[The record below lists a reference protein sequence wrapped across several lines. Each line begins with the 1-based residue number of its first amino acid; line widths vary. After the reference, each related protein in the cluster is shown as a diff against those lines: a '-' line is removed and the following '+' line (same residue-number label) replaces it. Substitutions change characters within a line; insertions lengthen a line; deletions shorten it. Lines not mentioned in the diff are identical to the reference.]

1 MNNSRN
7 FKIVAAVIAIA
18 FAAAVFLIFSV
29 FRKEKLV
36 LADSENDKVYVSF
49 DVEDGSEFA
58 VEFIHSVNK
67 SPVKDVF
74 VILDGKIV
82 ADRTVYSAFGAGV
95 QTEIED
101 GQRLEYDKDGN
112 MVVSGFDIV
121 FPKVKYIVGTVSDHI
136 LYIQDETI
144 SLTDLCGKNAH
155 IYFELR

>member
-18 FAAAVFLIFSV
+18 FAAAVFFKFSA
-29 FRKEKLV
+29 FQKEKLV
-36 LADSENDKVYVSF
+36 LADSENGRIYASF
-49 DVEDGSEFA
+49 EVEEGSEFA

-74 VILDGKIV
+74 VIRDGKIV
-82 ADRTVYSAFGAGV
+82 ADKTVYSAFGAGV

-121 FPKVKYIVGTVSDHI
+121 FPRVKYIVGTVSDHL
-136 LYIQDETI
+136 LYIQDEAI